1 MLLRTPALDRKKK
14 TTNSKG
20 RDIADFSKYSS
31 TLLFEW
37 TRETLKSC
45 SHKAVH
51 SGRTR
56 LTLPVMTGIR
66 VINVPVNKVVLYY
79 IMSTCYNAYD
89 T

>member
-1 MLLRTPALDRKKK
+1 MLLRTPVLDRKKK
-14 TTNSKG
+14 TRNCEG

-37 TRETLKSC
+37 TRETVKPC

-56 LTLPVMTGIR
+56 FTLPVMTGIR
-66 VINVPVNKVVLYY
+66 VIDVPVNEVVLHY